1 MKSNSLTISSLVI
14 IAILALCALVAPW
27 LAPRDPAAQ
36 ELSRRL
42 ESPSTRN
49 FFGMD
54 ELGRDELSRL
64 IFGARIS
71 VQVGLSV
78 VAVSLLV
85 GLVIGSIAGYY
96 GGVPERVINLVVIN
110 SLQAFPGILLALAI
124 VAFIGPGLEKLIF

>member
-1 MKSNSLTISSLVI
+1 MKSNPFTISSLVI
-14 IAILALCALVAPW
+14 VALLALCAVAAPW

-42 ESPSTRN
+42 ESPSTSN

-78 VAVSLLV
+78 VAVSLII
-85 GLVIGSIAGYY
+85 GLVIGSVAGYY
-96 GGVPERVINLVVIN
+96 GGMLDRLINLVVIN
-110 SLQAFPGILLALAI
+110 TLQAFPGILL
-124 VAFIGPGLEKLIF
+124 